1 MSYDLGLILIA
12 QLPVVTS
19 VLVRTLFFFEIA
31 LMLVGK
37 SRKDYAVERKYI
49 NFKTLWLRYS
59 CSLSYELPMRLVSL
73 KALQMVRKLG
83 K

>member
-1 MSYDLGLILIA
+1 MTHSHGTAACGHLCAGQA
-12 QLPVVTS
+12 FF
-19 VLVRTLFFFEIA
+19 FFFETA

-37 SRKDYAVERKYI
+37 PREDYAVERKYI

-59 CSLSYELPMRLVSL
+59 CSLPDELPVRLVSL
-73 KALQMVRKLG
+73 KVLQTARKLE